1 VDFDFIQMSKGNLRI
16 YYPFNKMEV
25 FYSMIFRFIFISTS
39 VSLLMFGMQCV
50 QKTEKTELIKQY
62 LISDLNGLV
71 DSVGVTLDS
80 EITADGNGAFR
91 LTTEHPR
98 TFRLYETGD
107 IDIEEARL
115 LYSAKVRTENVDGY
129 AYIELWC
136 RFLGKGEFYSRAL
149 QTRLKGNNDWVV
161 QETPFFLKKGEN
173 PVNVRL
179 NLVIN
184 GSGTV
189 WIDDITILKAPLEQS
204 Q

>member
-1 VDFDFIQMSKGNLRI
+1 
-16 YYPFNKMEV
+16 
-25 FYSMIFRFIFISTS
+25 MIFRFIFISTS
-39 VSLLMFGMQCV
+39 VSLLIFGMQCV

-71 DSVGVTLDS
+71 DSVGVTLDN